1 LDKTL
6 ILEII
11 TVDKEIFNGEIISV
25 TVPGTIGEFQVLYN
39 HAPLVSTL
47 EIGKIKIVEPQNKES
62 IFAVSGGI
70 IEVRENKVIILA
82 DAVEGQDEIDV
93 SRAERAAEKAENTI
107 ESDIKINR
115 GQEILALKR
124 AKNRIKIAKATI
136 K

>member
-1 LDKTL
+1 MDKTL

-11 TVDKEIFNGEIISV
+11 TVDKEIFSGEIISV
-25 TVPGTIGEFQVLYN
+25 TAPGTIGEFQVLYN

-47 EIGKIKIVEPQNKES
+47 EIGKIKIVEPPNKES

-93 SRAERAAEKAENTI
+93 SRAERAAEKAENSI
-107 ESDIKINR
+107 ESDIKVNR
-115 GQEILALKR
+115 EQEILALKR
-124 AKNRIKIAKATI
+124 AKNRIKIAKAMI